1 MTLEQPRLH
10 AVCGH
15 LEIDEMTRCYVDSG
29 QVTQDLNELELDE
42 HQALLLT
49 MKWPGYKFYRGGWG
63 DELLLVP
70 KNPEPT
76 WNTMGFVYT
85 TVERRMSIRYW
96 ISANAFD

>member
-70 KNPEPT
+70 KNPESYLGTP
-76 WNTMGFVYT
+76 MGICLHHCGTQNEYSLLDQRQCV
-85 TVERRMSIRYW
+85 
-96 ISANAFD
+96 